1 MNIKAGMPA
10 VVLVGALVV
19 AMAHSSVLLAADEA
33 PGKRTAD
40 APQSSAKVKVAVA
53 PKGHY
58 AQLDSLPDWGGAW
71 FLSSER
77 GAARQPPPKLKGPY
91 LAAYEKWR
99 QEVKAKDGQVAVTQ
113 SNCMPP
119 GMPVIMGVGQYP
131 HEFLFTPGRVT
142 VHHEAWMQ
150 WRNIYTDGRKHPEDL
165 DPTFQG
171 DSIGHWEGDTLVV
184 ETVGVKENLGLTAA
198 TRGPVPAH
206 SAKLRILERIRL
218 DPKDS
223 DSLVIEMTLEDPEAL
238 AEPYK
243 QTLAFRRDRDQ
254 VLFEF
259 VCAENDRNP
268 VDAQGNTTYTHE

>member
-1 MNIKAGMPA
+1 MNIKAGLLA
-10 VVLVGALVV
+10 FALAGAIS
-19 AMAHSSVLLAADEA
+19 HSSCVLATDEA
-33 PGKRTAD
+33 KSGKGGEAD
-40 APQSSAKVKVAVA
+40 ASQGTARISTA

-58 AQLDSLPDWGGAW
+58 ARLDSLPDWGGAW

-77 GAARQPPPKLKGPY
+77 RGASVPRPKLKGPY
-91 LAAYEKWR
+91 LAAYEQWR
-99 QEVKAKDGQVAVTQ
+99 KEVQEKEGLVKMTQ

-131 HEFLFTPGRVT
+131 VEFLFTPGRVT
-142 VHHEAWMQ
+142 VHFEAWMQ

-184 ETVGVKENLGLTAA
+184 ETVGIKEDLGLTVA

-206 SAKLRILERIRL
+206 SSKLRILERIRL
-218 DPKDS
+218 DPKDPNT
-223 DSLVIEMTLEDPEAL
+223 LVVDMTLEDPEAL
-238 AEPYK
+238 VEPYK
-243 QTLAFRRDRDQ
+243 QTLTYRRDRSQ
-254 VLFEF
+254 ELYEF

-268 VDAQGNTTYTHE
+268 VDAHGNTTFTHE

>member
-1 MNIKAGMPA
+1 MKVKAGLLA
-10 VVLVGALVV
+10 VALVGAV
-19 AMAHSSVLLAADEA
+19 AMAHSSDVLAANEA
-33 PGKRTAD
+33 PAKRDAD
-40 APQSSAKVKVAVA
+40 ARQSAAKISVA

-58 AQLDSLPDWGGAW
+58 GQLDSLPDWGGAW
-71 FLSSER
+71 FLASAR
-77 GAARQPPPKLKGPY
+77 GATPRPPPKLKGPY

-99 QEVKAKDGQVAVTQ
+99 QEVQAKDGQVAVTQ

-119 GMPVIMGVGQYP
+119 GMPSIMGVGQYP
-131 HEFLFTPGRVT
+131 IEFLFTPGRVT
-142 VHHEAWMQ
+142 VHLEAWMQ

-171 DSIGHWEGDTLVV
+171 DSIGRWEGDALVV
-184 ETVGVKENLGLTAA
+184 ETVGVKANLALPTA

-218 DPKDS
+218 DPKDAT
-223 DSLVIEMTLEDPEAL
+223 SLVVEMTLEDPEAL

-243 QTLAFRRDRDQ
+243 QTLAYKRDRDQ
-254 VLFEF
+254 ALLEF

>member
-1 MNIKAGMPA
+1 MNNRVGVLA
-10 VVLVGALVV
+10 VALVGAMSL
-19 AMAHSSVLLAADEA
+19 SPGLLAADEA
-33 PGKRTAD
+33 KRI
-40 APQSSAKVKVAVA
+40 SVA

-58 AQLDSLPDWGGAW
+58 AQLNSLPDWGGAW
-71 FLSSER
+71 FLASER
-77 GAARQPPPKLKGPY
+77 RGAPPPKLKGPY

-99 QEVKAKDGQVAVTQ
+99 QEVKDKDGLVPVTQ

-131 HEFLFTPGRVT
+131 VEFLFTPGRIT
-142 VHHEAWMQ
+142 VHFEAWMQ

-171 DSIGHWEGDTLVV
+171 DSIGHWEGETLVV
-184 ETVGVKENLGLTAA
+184 ETVGLKEDLGLTPA

-218 DPKDS
+218 DPKDANV
-223 DSLVIEMTLEDPEAL
+223 LVVEMTLEDPEAL
-238 AEPYK
+238 VEPYK
-243 QTLAFRRDRDQ
+243 QTLSFKRDRGQ
-254 VLFEF
+254 ELFEF

-268 VDAQGNTTYTHE
+268 VDANGNTTFTHE

>member
-1 MNIKAGMPA
+1 MKAA
-10 VVLVGALVV
+10 VLALALVGA
-19 AMAHSSVLLAADEA
+19 MSHSAGVLA
-33 PGKRTAD
+33 
-40 APQSSAKVKVAVA
+40 A

-58 AQLDSLPDWGGAW
+58 AQLDSLPDWSGAW
-71 FLSSER
+71 FMSFSP
-77 GAARQPPPKLKGPY
+77 GAAPPPAPKLKGKY

-99 QEVKAKDGQVAVTQ
+99 QEVKTNDGQVATSQ

-131 HEFLFTPGRVT
+131 IEFLFTPGRVT
-142 VHHEAWMQ
+142 VHFEAWMQ
-150 WRNIYTDGRKHPEDL
+150 WRTIYTDGRKHPADL

-184 ETVGVKENLGLTAA
+184 ETVGLKEDLGLTLA

-218 DPKDS
+218 APKDA
-223 DSLVIEMTLEDPEAL
+223 DSLVVELTLEDPEAL
-238 AEPYK
+238 AEPYE
-243 QTLAFRRDRDQ
+243 QALVFRRDRDQ
-254 VLFEF
+254 ALLEF

-268 VDAQGNTTYTHE
+268 VDAHGNTTFTHE

>member
-1 MNIKAGMPA
+1 MKTSVLA
-10 VVLVGALVV
+10 VALLGAISN
-19 AMAHSSVLLAADEA
+19 SSGLLAANEA
-33 PGKRTAD
+33 RI
-40 APQSSAKVKVAVA
+40 SVV

-58 AQLDSLPDWGGAW
+58 ASLDSLPDWGGAW
-71 FLSSER
+71 FLSTER
-77 GAARQPPPKLKGPY
+77 GRASQPPPKLKGPY

-99 QEVKAKDGQVAVTQ
+99 QEVKANDGQVAASQ

-131 HEFLFTPGRVT
+131 VEFFFTPGRVT
-142 VHHEAWMQ
+142 MHFEAWMQ
-150 WRNIYTDGRKHPEDL
+150 WRNIYTDGRRHPADL

-184 ETVGVKENLGLTAA
+184 ETVGVKEHLGLSPA

-223 DSLVIEMTLEDPEAL
+223 NSLVVDMTLEDPEAL

-243 QTLAFRRDRDQ
+243 QRLAYRRDRNQ
-254 VLFEF
+254 ELLEF

-268 VDAQGNTTYTHE
+268 VDTQGNTTFTHE

>member
-1 MNIKAGMPA
+1 MSRA
-10 VVLVGALVV
+10 VVVAIVLCAVGLTAAQAAEPVK
-19 AMAHSSVLLAADEA
+19 ASVQPAAKS
-33 PGKRTAD
+33 G
-40 APQSSAKVKVAVA
+40 SAVKANA

-71 FLSSER
+71 FLTSE
-77 GAARQPPPKLKGPY
+77 GAPTRPAPPKLKGKY
-91 LAAYEKWR
+91 LAALEKWR
-99 QEVKAKDGQVAVTQ
+99 AEVKAKNGQVAVSQ

-119 GMPVIMGVGQYP
+119 GMPVIAGVGQYP
-131 HEFLFTPGRVT
+131 VEYIFSPGRVT
-142 VHHEAWMQ
+142 VHFEAWMQ
-150 WRNIYTDGRKHPEDL
+150 WRNIFTDGRPHPDDL

-184 ETVGVKENLGLTAA
+184 ETVGIKEDLGLSLA

-218 DPKDS
+218 DPKNADL
-223 DSLVIEMTLEDPEAL
+223 LVVDMTLEDPEAL

-243 QTLAFRRDRDQ
+243 QTLTYKRDREQ
-254 VLFEF
+254 MLLEF

-268 VDAQGNTTYTHE
+268 VDAQGNTTYTSE

>member
-1 MNIKAGMPA
+1 MKIKAG
-10 VVLVGALVV
+10 VLALALAGALS
-19 AMAHSSVLLAADEA
+19 HSPGVLAQNEA
-33 PGKRTAD
+33 KSEKSGAGQGSP
-40 APQSSAKVKVAVA
+40 SVAVA

-58 AQLDSLPDWGGAW
+58 GQLNSLPDWGGAW

-77 GAARQPPPKLKGPY
+77 RGAPPPKLKGPY

-99 QEVKAKDGQVAVTQ
+99 KDVREKDGNVAVTQ

-131 HEFLFTPGRVT
+131 VEFLFTPGRVT
-142 VHHEAWMQ
+142 MHFEAWMQ

-165 DPTFQG
+165 DPSFQG

-184 ETVGVKENLGLTAA
+184 ETVGIKENLGLSLA

-206 SAKLRILERIRL
+206 SAKLRILERFRL

-223 DSLVIEMTLEDPEAL
+223 NLLVLEMTLEDPEAL

-243 QTLAFRRDRDQ
+243 QTLTWKRDREQ
-254 VLFEF
+254 MLYEF

>member
-1 MNIKAGMPA
+1 MKAKAGVHA

-19 AMAHSSVLLAADEA
+19 AMAHSSDLLAADDPK
-33 PGKRTAD
+33 PGKAVAD
-40 APQSSAKVKVAVA
+40 AGQGAAKVAVA

-58 AQLDSLPDWGGAW
+58 GQLDSLPDWGGAW
-71 FLSSER
+71 FLASAR
-77 GAARQPPPKLKGPY
+77 GPAPQPPPKLKGQY

-99 QEVKAKDGQVAVTQ
+99 QEVRAKDGVVPVTQ

-119 GMPVIMGVGQYP
+119 GMPSIMGVGQYP
-131 HEFLFTPGRVT
+131 IEFLFTPGRVT
-142 VHHEAWMQ
+142 VHLEAWMQ

-184 ETVGVKENLGLTAA
+184 ETVGVKENLALTTA

-223 DSLVIEMTLEDPEAL
+223 NALVVEMTLEDPEAL
-238 AEPYK
+238 VEPYK
-243 QTLAFRRDRDQ
+243 QTLSYRRDRDQ
-254 VLFEF
+254 MLLEF

-268 VDAQGNTTYTHE
+268 VDAQGNTIYSHE

>member
-1 MNIKAGMPA
+1 MKVKAGVLA
-10 VVLVGALVV
+10 VALVV
-19 AMAHSSVLLAADEA
+19 AMAHSPGLLAADEA
-33 PGKRTAD
+33 TSSKGGAD
-40 APQSSAKVKVAVA
+40 ARQSAEKISVA

-58 AQLDSLPDWGGAW
+58 SRLDSLPDWGGAW
-71 FLSSER
+71 FLASAR
-77 GAARQPPPKLKGPY
+77 GPAPQPPPKLKGQY

-99 QEVKAKDGQVAVTQ
+99 QEVKAKDGQVPVSQ

-119 GMPVIMGVGQYP
+119 GMPSIMGVGQYP
-131 HEFLFTPGRVT
+131 VEFLFTPGRVT
-142 VHHEAWMQ
+142 VHYEAWMQ
-150 WRNIYTDGRKHPEDL
+150 WRSIYTDRREHPEELDL
-165 DPTFQG
+165 TFQG

-184 ETVGVKENLGLTAA
+184 ETVGIKEHLGLTTA

-223 DSLVIEMTLEDPEAL
+223 NSLVVEMTLEDPEAL

-243 QTLAFRRDRDQ
+243 QTFAYRRDREQ
-254 VLFEF
+254 GLLEF

-268 VDAQGNTTYTHE
+268 VDAQGNTTYSHE